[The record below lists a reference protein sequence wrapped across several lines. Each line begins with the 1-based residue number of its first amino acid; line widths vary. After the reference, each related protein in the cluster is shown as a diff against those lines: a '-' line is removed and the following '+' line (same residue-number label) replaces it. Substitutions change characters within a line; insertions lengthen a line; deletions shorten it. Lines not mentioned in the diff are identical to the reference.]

1 MSDCITWAEGDINWN
16 LTDFTWSEICL
27 LVEVVVPG
35 GGGYSEQFKR
45 LRRKDRETQKTF
57 IKLLCKIKGEE
68 YEESKYFS
76 PNVSVTANDF
86 RIVEKELKKIKL
98 NVFINK

>member
-1 MSDCITWAEGDINWN
+1 MESVECRWN
-16 LTDFTWSEICL
+16 EFDHVWNEADFTWEEACSIASQI
-27 LVEVVVPG
+27 V
-35 GGGYSEQFKR
+35 GGGYTSQLTR
-45 LRRKDRETQKTF
+45 LRKQKKPNQKKF
-57 IKLLCKIKGEE
+57 IKLLCFIKDEE
-68 YEESKYFS
+68 YEESKYFN

>member
-1 MSDCITWAEGDINWN
+1 MSDCITWKEGDIDWN
-16 LTDFTWSEICL
+16 ATDFTWSEICL
-27 LVEVVVPG
+27 LEEVISPG
-35 GGGYSEQFKR
+35 GGYTAQLTR
-45 LRRKDRETQKTF
+45 LRKKKKTHQKKF
-57 IKLLCKIKGEE
+57 IKLLCLIKDEE

>member
-1 MSDCITWAEGDINWN
+1 MAVECNWN
-16 LTDFTWSEICL
+16 EFDHVWNEADFTWE
-27 LVEVVVPG
+27 
-35 GGGYSEQFKR
+35 GYTAQLTR
-45 LRRKDRETQKTF
+45 LRKQKKQNQKKF
-57 IKLLCKIKGEE
+57 IKLLCFIKDEE
-68 YEESKYFS
+68 YEEAKYFN